1 MTKGYE
7 IDGNFVSTKQINYDN
22 VFDNFLE
29 NSSDFFWKYIII
41 VIKFIYKKIKHKK
54 IF

>member
-22 VFDNFLE
+22 VFDNFVE

-41 VIKFIYKKIKHKK
+41 VINFIIKKLNIKN
-54 IF
+54 